1 MKVQVLQNIL
11 EFNDTLADQNRGV
24 FDAHKVFV
32 INLMSSP
39 GAGKTTLLERT
50 LKEGV
55 LKDYRIGVIE
65 GDIRTTLDGE
75 RLEALKVP
83 VVQINTAV
91 ACHLDGQMISN
102 ACTALDLDSLDILFI
117 ENVGNLV
124 CPAEFRVGE
133 HQKVVLLSV
142 PEGAD
147 KPLKYPLM
155 FHESSL
161 LLITKTDMLP
171 QADVEL
177 NAIRSNAL
185 QVNPTLDII
194 ELSAKTGAGIA
205 QWGEWIK
212 GKRTSCFGK

>member
-1 MKVQVLQNIL
+1 MKVQVLRDIL
-11 EFNDTLADQNRGV
+11 EFNDTLADQNRSM
-24 FDAHKVFV
+24 FDAKKVFV

-50 LKEGV
+50 LEEGV
-55 LKDYRIGVIE
+55 LRDYRIGVIE
-65 GDIRTTLDGE
+65 GDIQTTLDGE
-75 RLEALKVP
+75 RLEALNVP

-102 ACTALDLDSLDILFI
+102 ACTALDLDNLDILFI

-133 HQKVVLLSV
+133 HHKVVLLSV

-171 QADVEL
+171 YTDISLDTVRR
-177 NAIRSNAL
+177 NAMR
-185 QVNPTLDII
+185 VNNTIDII
-194 ELSAKTGAGIA
+194 ELSAKTGEGITH
-205 QWGEWIK
+205 WGEWIK
-212 GKRTSCFGK
+212 AKRKAHFGT